1 MGKFMKSAV
10 TTSTETDETSALTT
24 VMEITPDSDVAKKYR
39 VLIADDEPIIREGIR
54 DAIDWITL
62 GMEVVGEAEDG
73 EEALERAADLGVDIV
88 LVDMNMPFLN
98 GIELIR
104 ALQQKCPCCRYL
116 IISGHDEFAY
126 AQEAVRLGVEDYI
139 LKPVQAEQLY
149 AALERLH
156 QRLTEEHQRTAYV
169 QQAGSSD

>member
-1 MGKFMKSAV
+1 
-10 TTSTETDETSALTT
+10 
-24 VMEITPDSDVAKKYR
+24 
-39 VLIADDEPIIREGIR
+39 
-54 DAIDWITL
+54 
-62 GMEVVGEAEDG
+62 MEVVGEAEDG

-104 ALQQKCPCCRYL
+104 ALQQKCPGCRYL

-149 AALERLH
+149 AALSDYISEF
-156 QRLTEEHQRTAYV
+156 TEEHQNGIDKRTH
-169 QQAGSSD
+169 QIERNIPLLRQRFMLEWLEGQAEGRDLTEQLCFTATRLSHLCRSGSYAGLPLKLVRRY